1 MAASETDPLL
11 PQNSSAP
18 EISGYGFSRPAEAR
32 YQAQSIVIEQTEYIK
47 DKDVENRSTKGFSP
61 LRIPLTLLTVVV
73 GLALFIT
80 LLAPGAWH
88 TPWHGPKDD
97 TSTIE
102 ARVITILTENPLI
115 GLQSRLH
122 SVGSILS
129 DIHHQMAIMT
139 LPF

>member
-11 PQNSSAP
+11 PQGSSAP

-32 YQAQSIVIEQTEYIK
+32 YQAQRNVIERTEYVK

-61 LRIPLTLLTVVV
+61 LRILLTLFTIVV
-73 GLALFIT
+73 GLAVFIT
-80 LLAPGAWH
+80 LLAPGSLD
-88 TPWHGPKDD
+88 TPWRGPKDD

-102 ARVITILTENPLI
+102 ARVTKILTENPLI
-115 GLQSRLH
+115 GLQGRLH
-122 SVGSILS
+122 SVDSILS
-129 DIHHQMAIMT
+129 DIHHQMATMT